1 MSTVLETIKNFDVM
15 DWLATGGIG
24 LILTSVVT
32 IIVMLIKQSITS
44 NSDITTRKVLS
55 ESTMTQLVGVGT
67 DVKTLLTS
75 ASALADNITVLAK
88 SIEPLTDMLN
98 TVIAANQRS
107 NTNLAEFVL
116 ECFNVSNL
124 SDEKKAGLKTLF
136 DKTFFTDNEQ
146 LIETLTTA
154 KNNSDK
160 ALIAANTLIEQLR
173 ATIAKRDEEL
183 AQKTTELKIATS
195 PVQKSRRI

>member
-1 MSTVLETIKNFDVM
+1 MSTVLETIKNFDIM

-160 ALIAANTLIEQLR
+160 ALIAANTLIEQLQ

>member
-32 IIVMLIKQSITS
+32 ILVMLIKQRITS

-55 ESTMTQLVGVGT
+55 ESTMAQLVGVGT

-88 SIEPLTDMLN
+88 SIEPLTDILN

-107 NTNLAEFVL
+107 NTNLAAFVL

-160 ALIAANTLIEQLR
+160 ALIAANTLIEQLQ

>member
-32 IIVMLIKQSITS
+32 ILVMLIKQRITS

-107 NTNLAEFVL
+107 NTNLAAFVL

-160 ALIAANTLIEQLR
+160 ALIAANTLIEQLQ

>member
-1 MSTVLETIKNFDVM
+1 MSTILEIIKSFDVM

-32 IIVMLIKQSITS
+32 ILVMLIKQGITHE
-44 NSDITTRKVLS
+44 SDITTRKVLS

-75 ASALADNITVLAK
+75 TSSLADNIVVLSK
-88 SIEPLTDMLN
+88 SIEPLMDMLN

-107 NTNLAEFVL
+107 NVNLATFVL

-146 LIETLTTA
+146 LIETLTAA

-160 ALIAANTLIEQLR
+160 ALTAANALIEQLQ
-173 ATIAKRDEEL
+173 ATLVKRDEEL
-183 AQKTTELKIATS
+183 AQKTTELKVAAS
-195 PVQKSRRI
+195 PAQKSRRM

>member
-1 MSTVLETIKNFDVM
+1 MSTILEIIKGFDIM

-32 IIVMLIKQSITS
+32 ILVMLIKQGITHK
-44 NSDITTRKVLS
+44 SDITTRKVLS

-75 ASALADNITVLAK
+75 ASSLADNIVALSK
-88 SIEPLTDMLN
+88 SIEPLMDMLN

-107 NTNLAEFVL
+107 NVNLATFVL

-146 LIETLTTA
+146 LIETLTAA

-160 ALIAANTLIEQLR
+160 ALTAANALIDQLQATL
-173 ATIAKRDEEL
+173 AKRDEEL
-183 AQKTTELKIATS
+183 AQKTTELKVAVS
-195 PVQKSRRI
+195 PVQKSRRM

>member
-1 MSTVLETIKNFDVM
+1 MSTILETIKNFDVM

-32 IIVMLIKQSITS
+32 ILVMIIKQSITS

-55 ESTMTQLVGVGT
+55 ESTMAQLVGVGT

-107 NTNLAEFVL
+107 NTNLATFVL

-146 LIETLTTA
+146 LIETLTAA

-160 ALIAANTLIEQLR
+160 ALIAANTLITQLQ
-173 ATIAKRDEEL
+173 AAVAKRDEEL

>member
-1 MSTVLETIKNFDVM
+1 MSTILEIIKGFDVM
-15 DWLATGGIG
+15 DWLATGGVG

-32 IIVMLIKQSITS
+32 ILVMLIKQGITHK
-44 NSDITTRKVLS
+44 SDITTRKVLS

-75 ASALADNITVLAK
+75 ASSLADNIVTLGK
-88 SIEPLTDMLN
+88 SIEPLMDMLN
-98 TVIAANQRS
+98 TVTAANQRS
-107 NTNLAEFVL
+107 NVNLATFVL

-160 ALIAANTLIEQLR
+160 ALTAANALIEQLQ
-173 ATIAKRDEEL
+173 ATLAKRDEEL
-183 AQKTTELKIATS
+183 AQKTTELKVAAS
-195 PVQKSRRI
+195 PVQKSRRM

>member
-1 MSTVLETIKNFDVM
+1 M
-15 DWLATGGIG
+15 
-24 LILTSVVT
+24 
-32 IIVMLIKQSITS
+32 
-44 NSDITTRKVLS
+44 
-55 ESTMTQLVGVGT
+55 
-67 DVKTLLTS
+67 
-75 ASALADNITVLAK
+75 
-88 SIEPLTDMLN
+88 
-98 TVIAANQRS
+98 
-107 NTNLAEFVL
+107 L

-160 ALIAANTLIEQLR
+160 ALIAANTLIEQLQ

>member
-1 MSTVLETIKNFDVM
+1 MSTILEIIKGFDVM
-15 DWLATGGIG
+15 DWLATGGVG

-32 IIVMLIKQSITS
+32 ILVMLIKQGITHK
-44 NSDITTRKVLS
+44 SDITTRKVLS

-75 ASALADNITVLAK
+75 ASSLADNIVALSK
-88 SIEPLTDMLN
+88 SIEPIMDMLN

-107 NTNLAEFVL
+107 NVNLATFVL

-146 LIETLTTA
+146 LIETLTAA

-160 ALIAANTLIEQLR
+160 ALTAANALIDQLQATL
-173 ATIAKRDEEL
+173 AKRDEEL
-183 AQKTTELKIATS
+183 AQKTTELKVAAS
-195 PVQKSRRI
+195 PVQKSRRM

>member
-1 MSTVLETIKNFDVM
+1 MSTILEIIKGFDVM
-15 DWLATGGIG
+15 DWLATGGVG

-32 IIVMLIKQSITS
+32 IIVMLIKQGITHK
-44 NSDITTRKVLS
+44 SDITTRKVLS

-67 DVKTLLTS
+67 DVKTLLNS
-75 ASALADNITVLAK
+75 ASALADNITTLTK
-88 SIEPLTDMLN
+88 SIEPITDMLN

-107 NTNLAEFVL
+107 NVNLATFVL

-160 ALIAANTLIEQLR
+160 ALTAANALIEQLQ
-173 ATIAKRDEEL
+173 ATLAKRDEEL
-183 AQKTTELKIATS
+183 AQKTTELKVAAS
-195 PVQKSRRI
+195 PVQKSRRM

>member
-1 MSTVLETIKNFDVM
+1 MSTILEIIKGFDVM
-15 DWLATGGIG
+15 DWLATGGVG

-32 IIVMLIKQSITS
+32 IIVMLIKQGITHK
-44 NSDITTRKVLS
+44 SDITTRKVLS

-75 ASALADNITVLAK
+75 ASSLADNIVALSK
-88 SIEPLTDMLN
+88 SIEPLMDMLN

-107 NTNLAEFVL
+107 NVNLATFVL

-146 LIETLTTA
+146 LIETLTAA

-160 ALIAANTLIEQLR
+160 ALTAANALIEQLQ
-173 ATIAKRDEEL
+173 ATLAKRDEEL
-183 AQKTTELKIATS
+183 AQKTTELRVAAS
-195 PVQKSRRI
+195 PVQKSRRM

>member
-160 ALIAANTLIEQLR
+160 ALIAANTLIEQLQ

>member
-1 MSTVLETIKNFDVM
+1 MSTILEIIKGFDVM
-15 DWLATGGIG
+15 DWLATGGVG

-32 IIVMLIKQSITS
+32 ILVMLIKQGITHK
-44 NSDITTRKVLS
+44 SDITTRKVLS

-75 ASALADNITVLAK
+75 ASALADNITTLTK
-88 SIEPLTDMLN
+88 SIEPIMDMLN

-107 NTNLAEFVL
+107 NVNLATFVL

-160 ALIAANTLIEQLR
+160 ALTAANALIEQLQ
-173 ATIAKRDEEL
+173 ATLAKRDEEL
-183 AQKTTELKIATS
+183 AQKTTELKVAAS
-195 PVQKSRRI
+195 PVQKSRRM

>member
-1 MSTVLETIKNFDVM
+1 MSTILEIIKSFDVM

-32 IIVMLIKQSITS
+32 ILVMLIKQGITHE
-44 NSDITTRKVLS
+44 SDITTRKVLS

-75 ASALADNITVLAK
+75 TSSLADNIVALSK
-88 SIEPLTDMLN
+88 SIESSMDMLN

-107 NTNLAEFVL
+107 NVNLATFVL

-160 ALIAANTLIEQLR
+160 ALIAANALIEQLQ
-173 ATIAKRDEEL
+173 AALAKRDEEL
-183 AQKTTELKIATS
+183 AQKTTELKVATS
-195 PVQKSRRI
+195 PVQKSRRM

>member
-1 MSTVLETIKNFDVM
+1 MSAVLETIKNFDVM

-44 NSDITTRKVLS
+44 NSDITMRKVLS

-107 NTNLAEFVL
+107 NVNLAEFVL

-160 ALIAANTLIEQLR
+160 ALIAANTLIEQLQ

>member
-1 MSTVLETIKNFDVM
+1 MSTILEIIKGFDVI
-15 DWLATGGIG
+15 DWLATGGVG

-32 IIVMLIKQSITS
+32 IIVMLIKQGIAHK
-44 NSDITTRKVLS
+44 SDITTRKVLN

-75 ASALADNITVLAK
+75 ASSLADNIVTLSK
-88 SIEPLTDMLN
+88 STESSMDMLN

-107 NTNLAEFVL
+107 NVNLATFVL

-146 LIETLTTA
+146 LIETLTAA

-160 ALIAANTLIEQLR
+160 ALTAANALIEQLQTTL
-173 ATIAKRDEEL
+173 AERDEEL
-183 AQKTTELKIATS
+183 AQKTTELKVATS
-195 PVQKSRRI
+195 PTQKSRRM